1 MQNKTEKRTSL
12 VSKSLPVAN
21 LNYANRLF
29 SVKKANR
36 YACTYGKILC

>member
-36 YACTYGKILC
+36 YA